1 MRFIVETGGSGVVD
15 LADKC
20 EKIRLD
26 RLMPLAQV
34 LPFIRMFF
42 DVRGNIFNAVKLINN
57 ETSTVAEGVFFQV
70 GKVLNRGHQS
80 KEVE

>member
-42 DVRGNIFNAVKLINN
+42 DVRGNIFNAVKLMNN
-57 ETSTVAEGVFFQV
+57 MKHRLSLKGSFSRL
-70 GKVLNRGHQS
+70 GKF
-80 KEVE
+80 

>member
-1 MRFIVETGGSGVVD
+1 MRFIVETGGGGVVD

-42 DVRGNIFNAVKLINN
+42 DVRGNIFNAV
-57 ETSTVAEGVFFQV
+57 
-70 GKVLNRGHQS
+70 
-80 KEVE
+80 